1 MCVIPVYNNQAT
13 VRQVALDCRAFVE
26 HVLVVDDG
34 STDVNVTELFSDTDI
49 EVVSH
54 LENRGKGQAL
64 LTGLRVAAY
73 RKVDWMLVVDA
84 DGQHKADDIP
94 KFLALMQGS
103 PKQII
108 VGVRDF
114 TVEHI
119 PSSSRFGRAFSNFWV
134 KRETGVS
141 LSDSQSGFRAYPV
154 NLLTRM
160 NLSACYFDFE
170 IEVLV
175 KALWHGLTI
184 QEVQIMTWYAPQG
197 ERITRFDP
205 WKDNL
210 RLTRMHTRLIGRRL
224 CLWPYEK
231 LVHRSASGP
240 GELRRHPKAFLFH
253 LLRENS
259 TPLELAVAAG
269 VGVLL
274 ATLPLF
280 CVHTIVIL
288 YVTTRL
294 NLNRIMAVSIQI
306 LCARQIVPLACIEMG
321 HFVRGGSWL
330 GAAKTGEI
338 LKNLHHH
345 LGNWLL
351 GSLIL
356 APILGLLIGCLTY
369 CLANQIV
376 KKRKLGAG
384 RCG

>member
-1 MCVIPVYNNQAT
+1 M
-13 VRQVALDCRAFVE
+13 DCRAFVE

-34 STDVNVTELFSDTDI
+34 STDVDVTKLLSETDI
-49 EVVSH
+49 EVVRH

-64 LTGLRVAAY
+64 LTGLKVAAN
-73 RKVDWMLVVDA
+73 KGSDWMLVVDA
-84 DGQHKADDIP
+84 DGQHKAEDIP
-94 KFLALMQGS
+94 KFLALMQGN
-103 PKQII
+103 PRQII

-114 TVEHI
+114 TVENI
-119 PSSSRFGRAFSNFWV
+119 PGSSRFGRAFSNFWV
-134 KRETGVS
+134 KRETGIS

-154 NLLTRM
+154 NLLRKM

-175 KALWHGLTI
+175 KAIWHGLTI
-184 QEVQIMTWYAPQG
+184 QEVQITTWYAPPG
-197 ERITRFDP
+197 KRITRFDP

-224 CLWPYEK
+224 LPWPYKK
-231 LVHRSASGP
+231 LVRRSASIP
-240 GELRRHPKAFLFH
+240 CELYRNPKAFLIH

-259 TPLELAVAAG
+259 TPLELAIAAG
-269 VGVLL
+269 MGVLL
-274 ATLPLF
+274 ATLPLIYF
-280 CVHTIVIL
+280 HTIVIL
-288 YVTTRL
+288 YITTRL
-294 NLNRIMAVSIQI
+294 NLNRIMAVSSQI
-306 LCARQIVPLACIEMG
+306 LCAGHIVPLACIKLG
-321 HFVRGGSWL
+321 HFVRSGYWL
-330 GAAKTGEI
+330 NAAKTGDI

-356 APILGLLIGCLTY
+356 APILGLLIGFFTY

-376 KKRKLGAG
+376 KKRKLSAD